1 MGRKAWQTPQ
11 KWAQTY
17 EGPAEI
23 RAFMAGDESKGQTTK
38 RREKGTD
45 EMDLVKHDYVA
56 IAIWAVSAGGC
67 KRRV

>member
-1 MGRKAWQTPQ
+1 MAWDNS
-11 KWAQTY
+11 
-17 EGPAEI
+17 E
-23 RAFMAGDESKGQTTK
+23 GQTTK

-45 EMDLVKHDYVA
+45 EKDLVKHNYVA